1 MPDKFINQLFLSQI
15 LEAVDNGI
23 LAIHNNE
30 SIALVNKKAEKI
42 LGLKEHELKGKKI
55 LDALPIFGRKL
66 TECIKNCKSLFRYSL
81 KYNSFDLICNFTPIF
96 EDQKKKL
103 IGAVIM
109 IKEKREI
116 EEISKNL
123 QLFQQH
129 VKMLDA
135 IFESSYDGLWICD
148 HRGKVLRINKASEK
162 LNQLRSKDIIGRN
175 VRDLVKEG
183 VFDRSVTLEVLK
195 KKRAVTFMQNLKNGK
210 KLLVTGNP
218 IFLNGKLRYVL
229 TNDRDITELIRLKE
243 ELEESR
249 KISRKY
255 FEKLKRITAKEEKE
269 KSFIFCSK
277 EMKVVYEAIQRV
289 SSVDVTVFLQG
300 ESGVGKGLVARI
312 IHQNS
317 SRSKEPFIHVNCGAI
332 PENLLESEL
341 FGYDEGAFTG
351 AKKEGK
357 IGMFEMANKGTL
369 FLDEITE
376 MPLKLQVKLLHFLDT
391 GEINRVGGITSKKL
405 DVRIIAASNRDVE
418 SLVKE
423 KKFRH
428 DLFFRI
434 NIVPIVI
441 PPLRERPDDIP
452 LLLTYFL
459 KRYSEQY
466 KKDFSITSEV
476 VDLLSQYSFPGNIR
490 ELSNLV
496 ERMVIMTKGAIIDLS
511 SLPKYIKESVK
522 LPFNKVK
529 KWQGFSL
536 KQALRE
542 FEMQIIQEATKK
554 CKNQQELAKLLGISQ
569 PTVARKLRSYKLKS
583 FN

>member
-1 MPDKFINQLFLSQI
+1 
-15 LEAVDNGI
+15 
-23 LAIHNNE
+23 
-30 SIALVNKKAEKI
+30 
-42 LGLKEHELKGKKI
+42 
-55 LDALPIFGRKL
+55 
-66 TECIKNCKSLFRYSL
+66 
-81 KYNSFDLICNFTPIF
+81 
-96 EDQKKKL
+96 
-103 IGAVIM
+103 
-109 IKEKREI
+109 
-116 EEISKNL
+116 
-123 QLFQQH
+123 
-129 VKMLDA
+129 
-135 IFESSYDGLWICD
+135 
-148 HRGKVLRINKASEK
+148 
-162 LNQLRSKDIIGRN
+162 
-175 VRDLVKEG
+175 
-183 VFDRSVTLEVLK
+183 
-195 KKRAVTFMQNLKNGK
+195 
-210 KLLVTGNP
+210 
-218 IFLNGKLRYVL
+218 
-229 TNDRDITELIRLKE
+229 
-243 ELEESR
+243 
-249 KISRKY
+249 
-255 FEKLKRITAKEEKE
+255 
-269 KSFIFCSK
+269 
-277 EMKVVYEAIQRV
+277 
-289 SSVDVTVFLQG
+289 
-300 ESGVGKGLVARI
+300 
-312 IHQNS
+312 
-317 SRSKEPFIHVNCGAI
+317 
-332 PENLLESEL
+332 
-341 FGYDEGAFTG
+341 
-351 AKKEGK
+351 
-357 IGMFEMANKGTL
+357 
-369 FLDEITE
+369 

-496 ERMVIMTKGAIIDLS
+496 ERMVIMTKGAIIELS